1 MSARRDWS
9 WAWLLAAGV
18 AILAG
23 YLRMPQQTPMS
34 DAVYNAVG
42 WVALAGLLVGI
53 RLHRPAR
60 RGPWYAFA
68 LAQLS
73 SCLGDVL
80 YWTYAYV
87 LDQEPYPSIADAF
100 YLLGYAGRAVAV
112 FLLIRGR
119 TVRRDVAGLLD
130 ASIIS
135 TGLGLL
141 AWTVLMRPVAA
152 GHGISL
158 VQQLVSLAYP
168 LADVLLIAMLVRL
181 LTTPGARTASYWLL
195 VAGLTMLMASDITYA
210 ILQTTSNYAAGVVD
224 IGWLGSFLA
233 VAAAAQHPSM
243 RAVSEIAPSSPGRLG
258 VRRFFWLGA
267 TTAVP
272 PGLLVAQG
280 LGYGDGIDWI
290 GISVGSLL
298 LFALVLTRVWTLVGQ
313 VQDQATQLEALAH
326 NDALTGVA
334 NRRTWDLALPRDLAA
349 AARSGTRIAIAI
361 IDLDHFKRYND
372 THGHQGGDLMLRDA
386 ASTWRALLREGDLL
400 ARYGGEEFGVLLPNA
415 EHADAVATLERL
427 LAATPHG
434 QTFSAGVAVW
444 DGVESPERL
453 VGRADQALYAAKRA
467 GRNCVSLAP
476 TTMDTPSPV

>member
-1 MSARRDWS
+1 MPS
-9 WAWLLAAGV
+9 WAWLLMVGAV
-18 AILAG
+18 SLAG
-23 YLRMPQQTPMS
+23 YLRMPQQTPLS
-34 DAVYNAVG
+34 DAVYNAFG
-42 WVALAGLLVGI
+42 WVALAGLLIGV

-60 RGPWYAFA
+60 RGPWYAFG

-73 SCLGDVL
+73 TCLGDAL

-87 LDQEPYPSIADAF
+87 LDQEPYPSLADVF
-100 YLLGYAGRAVAV
+100 YLLAYVCRAVAV
-112 FLLIRGR
+112 LLLIRGR

-141 AWTVLMRPVAA
+141 AWTALMRPVAA
-152 GHGISL
+152 DHGISL

-168 LADVLLIAMLVRL
+168 LSDVLLLAMLVRL

-195 VAGLTMLMASDITYA
+195 VTGLTMLMASDIAYA
-210 ILQTTSNYAAGVVD
+210 ILQTTSDYAAGVVD

-233 VAAAAQHPSM
+233 VAAAAQHSSM
-243 RAVSEIAPSSPGRLG
+243 RAVSEIAPSRPGRLG
-258 VRRFFWLGA
+258 VERFILLGL
-267 TTAVP
+267 TTAIP

-298 LFALVLTRVWTLVGQ
+298 LFALVLARVWTLVGQ

-326 NDALTGVA
+326 RDALTGVA

-349 AARSGTRIAIAI
+349 AARSGTQIAIAI
-361 IDLDHFKRYND
+361 IDLDHFKRFND
-372 THGHQGGDLMLRDA
+372 THGHQVGDLLLRDA
-386 ASTWRALLREGDLL
+386 AGTWQALLRDGDLL
-400 ARYGGEEFGVLLPNA
+400 ARYGGEEFGVLLPNSG
-415 EHADAVATLERL
+415 HADAVAVLERL

-467 GRNCVSLAP
+467 GRNGVSLAP
-476 TTMDTPSPV
+476 TTVDASSPV